1 MLPFEGYYC
10 SFLRYREQLQVASI
24 SRAMDKYVDR
34 CSVVRDACG
43 DEGVF
48 APNTFR
54 NYIVLKRL
62 FRVAR
67 CTQGIPWTLQC
78 ADEVDETV
86 RVGLSALHGI
96 SHGDGSVWR
105 VSFVA
110 SQEQAASLR
119 EAIQQLRAVPHF
131 HGDDE
136 WSVNIESKVVG
147 LSLPL
152 DIVLQI
158 LVDVHPYDHP
168 PNGIRFLRIALL
180 VETTGN
186 AILQDEIRIFNPNN
200 CCRFFPVGFG
210 NTPEEGFESPL
221 NDEPANWFINEIDA
235 HASDAKWNFSPAME
249 ALFDA
254 LIRRSA
260 IQCFL
265 YVNDSIPPNLD
276 A

>member
-1 MLPFEGYYC
+1 MDLLSVLPFAGSYC
-10 SFLRYREQLQVASI
+10 RFLRYREQLQVASI

-54 NYIVLKRL
+54 NNIVLKRL

-131 HGDDE
+131 HGGDE
-136 WSVNIESKVVG
+136 WSVDVESKVVG

-158 LVDVHPYDHP
+158 RDYVHPHD
-168 PNGIRFLRIALL
+168 GIRSLRIALFAEML
-180 VETTGN
+180 DD

-210 NTPEEGFESPL
+210 LDVNTPPGLEAPL
-221 NDEPANWFINEIDA
+221 NDEPDDWFISEIDA

-254 LIRRSA
+254 LIRRSE
-260 IQCFL
+260 IQCFF
-265 YVNDSIPPNLD
+265 YDNVT
-276 A
+276 